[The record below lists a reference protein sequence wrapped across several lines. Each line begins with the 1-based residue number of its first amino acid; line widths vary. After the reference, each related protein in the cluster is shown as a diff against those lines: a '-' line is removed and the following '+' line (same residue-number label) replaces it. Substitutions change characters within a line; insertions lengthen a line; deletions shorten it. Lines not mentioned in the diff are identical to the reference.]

1 MMKHGGIPT
10 ADSYGGY
17 MGADGFCHMNDP
29 NVVIGFQ
36 IEVILASVAIKQNIT
51 DAVEIILTVKSGEI
65 LIACGTEVA
74 WVCES

>member
-17 MGADGFCHMNDP
+17 LGADGFCHMDDP

-36 IEVILASVAIKQNIT
+36 IEVQYY
-51 DAVEIILTVKSGEI
+51 
-65 LIACGTEVA
+65 LIWYPLIVTYH
-74 WVCES
+74 S